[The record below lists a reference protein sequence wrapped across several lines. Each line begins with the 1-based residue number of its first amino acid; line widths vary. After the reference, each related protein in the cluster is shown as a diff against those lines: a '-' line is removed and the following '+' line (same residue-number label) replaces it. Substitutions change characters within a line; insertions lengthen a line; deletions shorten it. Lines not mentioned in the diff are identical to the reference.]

1 MPRPSGASADQV
13 LDVEGGLAE
22 EVVGALFLQH
32 QQAALDGAGRGGRDV
47 AVLGRQ
53 FLAAAR
59 DLGDHRA
66 QIFQVEQRQVLVRR
80 DAEHDVEDA
89 FLDFVE
95 FEQAGEQQRP
105 HVLHGRA
112 DGMALLAEDVPEH
125 DGEGG
130 VGVVLEADLLG
141 ALGQERLRLALRRD
155 AGEVAFH
162 VGGEDGDAGCRK
174 TLGEHLQ
181 RHGLAG
187 AGGAGDE
194 AVAVGEPQHQAFV
207 AAALVGVAV
216 ADVDQAVLKL
226 RRRAGHA
233 RISARAVPI
242 RRIGQVPRDRMG
254 CVAMQRK
261 RRFGLNGRCE

>member
-1 MPRPSGASADQV
+1 MTPRPSLDGADQV
-13 LDVEGGLAE
+13 FDVERGLAE
-22 EVVGALFLQH
+22 EVVGALLFEH
-32 QQAALDGAGRGGRDV
+32 QQAALDGTGRGRRDV

-66 QIFQVEQRQVLVRR
+66 QVFQIEQRQLLIRR

-89 FLDFVE
+89 FLHLVE
-95 FEQAGEQQRP
+95 FEEAGEQQRP

-112 DGMALLAEDVPEH
+112 HGMALLAEDVPEH

-130 VGVVLEADLLG
+130 VRVVLEADLLG
-141 ALGQERLRLALRRD
+141 ALGQERFRLALRRD

-162 VGGEDGDAGCRK
+162 VGCEDGHAGCRK
-174 TLGEHLQ
+174 TLGEDLQ

-216 ADVDQAVLKL
+216 ADVDQAFLKL

-233 RISARAVPI
+233 RISRPCRANSPYS
-242 RRIGQVPRDRMG
+242 PG
-254 CVAMQRK
+254 CTVIAWGLWQCNECEVAP
-261 RRFGLNGRCE
+261 